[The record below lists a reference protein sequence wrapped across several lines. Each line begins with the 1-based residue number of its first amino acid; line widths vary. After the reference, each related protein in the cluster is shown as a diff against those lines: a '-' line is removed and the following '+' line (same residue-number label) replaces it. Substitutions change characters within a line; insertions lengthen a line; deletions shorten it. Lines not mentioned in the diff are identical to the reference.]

1 MHPVE
6 SVYDKTRQ
14 SRYLTRNYLFYVQT
28 LYTSLYSQ
36 HVSAAMRHHQV
47 KPNTTH
53 QITSRYQTVI
63 QFTIKPKHIFYKTI
77 GYELKLKI
85 KITILKVFKK
95 LLKYICLC
103 CENQYFNVFLTA
115 MSHFSMYTSTV
126 QVQGKQL
133 YCITIL
139 Y

>member
-1 MHPVE
+1 
-6 SVYDKTRQ
+6 
-14 SRYLTRNYLFYVQT
+14 
-28 LYTSLYSQ
+28 
-36 HVSAAMRHHQV
+36 MRHHQV

-63 QFTIKPKHIFYKTI
+63 QFTIKPKHIYKTT

-85 KITILKVFKK
+85 KITILKVFEVIKIHMFI
-95 LLKYICLC
+95 LRESIFQC
-103 CENQYFNVFLTA
+103 FLTA